1 MGKVSVQVEVPEQF
15 HQLLLAAMD
24 IVLGLYVPLS
34 DGVDISDL
42 DDIAKIVP
50 EALKVLKNFS
60 GAISDVEGDK
70 VGAALSAAIAVD
82 YLIDELKK
90 LQQG

>member
-1 MGKVSVQVEVPEQF
+1 MFPSVMVWTLV
-15 HQLLLAAMD
+15 
-24 IVLGLYVPLS
+24 
-34 DGVDISDL
+34 DL

>member
-60 GAISDVEGDK
+60 GAINDVEGDK

-90 LQQG
+90 LQG